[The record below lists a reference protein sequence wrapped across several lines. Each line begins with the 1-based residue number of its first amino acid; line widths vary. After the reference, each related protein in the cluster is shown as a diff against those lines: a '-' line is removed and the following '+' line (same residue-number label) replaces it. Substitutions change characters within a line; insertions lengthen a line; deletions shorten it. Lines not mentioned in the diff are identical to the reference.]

1 MSISFTT
8 GTGMTNLRHNNRE
21 LTEKEFNEPA
31 HKHIKR
37 DLSQNNIVI
46 KQGSLD
52 EVYER
57 EFGEA
62 LEKYNAK
69 QKRKDRIITDYKN
82 HVYHSKSLDLQREFI
97 VGLGKKSDWDNLS
110 PEMKQQAGEKIA
122 EYIQEFEV
130 RHPQLKVFNAVVHL
144 DEAGAPHAHF
154 NVVPVATGY
163 KNGLEKQPSFSKA
176 LYQEGNHA
184 KGKGQYREFRKE
196 EVAKLEEKL
205 KELGYDRKLV
215 GTNNIKDM
223 HEYKEIVGQANKEL
237 DEKLVSKYGAPEYI
251 NETTGEFVTKEEYQ
265 KIYESFKKEFGEYDA
280 SEGDFNYFLESDDI
294 PLRKTTLQEKMNWV
308 KKEYQGKIK
317 SLVKELSQMDKLL
330 EGKKTALESI
340 STEYDKRAEEMNRI
354 NSEASERLSELS
366 ELELQAKTLETGKNG
381 LETKLEGLQN
391 EIEVLETEKQQKLEQ
406 LGSISDNEL
415 DSIRPKKGLLGSKI
429 ELSPEQWK
437 DFKGSYYKARN
448 EAREMKQLAKMYA
461 QKNQALT
468 NGDRFQNSLNK
479 AKTEVKDSQIINLQN
494 ALKDKDKTI
503 SVLEQKNKKLLG
515 VAKQYMPQKMFQ
527 NLLEEL
533 QMIKP
538 IVKVVRTVK
547 SLFKD

>member
-8 GTGMTNLRHNNRE
+8 GTGMTNLKHNNRE

-46 KQGSLD
+46 KQENLD
-52 EVYER
+52 EVYKR
-57 EFGEA
+57 EFGDA

-110 PEMKQQAGEKIA
+110 LEMKQQAGEKIA

-184 KGKGQYREFRKE
+184 KGRGQYREFRKE

-251 NETTGEFVTKEEYQ
+251 NETTGEYYDFLEYHNFSEFPSEEQAGQIVRETTYAEKIDWVRQHHQQDLDKLESSQKLSEARISELDQKIEEKTKELSKIDLKASKGASRVSQLENAIDSRSDALAAVKRDFKAYQAFLKRGEQIADNWRQEIKGELKKTAFGKEYIRVDPEVFEKARMSNHWFQ
-265 KIYESFKKEFGEYDA
+265 VKQDSLRQEIRRLETDLENSNRARFKLLDENKELKAENKWLHEDNKKLFERLDITTKKLKLWRDKTRKLLPKKEFKAITAVVNTEIIEIMTPVA
-280 SEGDFNYFLESDDI
+280 
-294 PLRKTTLQEKMNWV
+294 KVV
-308 KKEYQGKIK
+308 KA
-317 SLVKELSQMDKLL
+317 V
-330 EGKKTALESI
+330 T
-340 STEYDKRAEEMNRI
+340 
-354 NSEASERLSELS
+354 
-366 ELELQAKTLETGKNG
+366 
-381 LETKLEGLQN
+381 
-391 EIEVLETEKQQKLEQ
+391 
-406 LGSISDNEL
+406 
-415 DSIRPKKGLLGSKI
+415 
-429 ELSPEQWK
+429 
-437 DFKGSYYKARN
+437 
-448 EAREMKQLAKMYA
+448 
-461 QKNQALT
+461 
-468 NGDRFQNSLNK
+468 
-479 AKTEVKDSQIINLQN
+479 
-494 ALKDKDKTI
+494 KTI
-503 SVLEQKNKKLLG
+503 KKMTL
-515 VAKQYMPQKMFQ
+515 
-527 NLLEEL
+527 
-533 QMIKP
+533 
-538 IVKVVRTVK
+538 
-547 SLFKD
+547 

>member
-1 MSISFTT
+1 MAEMSISFTT

-46 KQGSLD
+46 KQESLD

-237 DEKLVSKYGAPEYI
+237 DEKLVSEYGAPVYI
-251 NETTGEFVTKEEYQ
+251 NETTGEFVTEGEYQ
-265 KIYESFKKEFGEYDA
+265 EIYKDFKETFGEYNVTED
-280 SEGDFNYFLESDDI
+280 DFKDFLDSDDI
-294 PLRKTTLQEKMNWV
+294 PLRKVTVQEKMDWV
-308 KKEYQGKIK
+308 KQHYQQALNKLESSQKLSEARISNLDQKIEEK
-317 SLVKELSQMDKLL
+317 TKELSKIDL
-330 EGKKTALESI
+330 ETSQK
-340 STEYDKRAEEMNRI
+340 
-354 NSEASERLSELS
+354 LSELS
-366 ELELQAKTLETGKNG
+366 ELEEHVNILEPQKNSLEAKI
-381 LETKLEGLQN
+381 EGLRN
-391 EIEVLETEKQQKLEQ
+391 EIEQ
-406 LGSISDNEL
+406 LGSISDSEL
-415 DSIRPKKGLLGSKI
+415 DSIRPKKGILGSKV
-429 ELSPEQWK
+429 ELSPEQWS

-461 QKNQALT
+461 QKNQALA

-494 ALKDKDKTI
+494 ALKEKDKTI
-503 SVLEQKNKKLLG
+503 SILEQKNKKLLG